1 MGGSSGQGNRP
12 GPGNPAP
19 RWGVIEPE
27 GENMGRDTQKAGRGI
42 LVEVEEE
49 GGERVLVW
57 LR

>member
-1 MGGSSGQGNRP
+1 
-12 GPGNPAP
+12 
-19 RWGVIEPE
+19 
-27 GENMGRDTQKAGRGI
+27 MGRDTQKAGRGI